1 MNILKQKKL
10 LLTAILLSTVFF
22 SVPLYSQARGL
33 VPCGGYKA
41 DGTREAPCNL
51 CDVFSIIALATNWLL
66 SAAGIYAVF
75 QIVNAGFWLVISMG
89 NEENITKWK
98 NAITSAVVGFVLVMI
113 AFIIVN
119 TVVNYLLLDGSA
131 ESYKIQQSN
140 PLKYLNSTSKFCQA
154 K

>member
-75 QIVNAGFWLVISMG
+75 QIVNAGFWLITTMG
-89 NEENITKWK
+89 NEESITKWK
-98 NAITSAVVGFVLVMI
+98 SALTSAVVGFVLVMM
-113 AFIIVN
+113 AFLLVN
-119 TVVNYLLLDGSA
+119 TAVNYLLLGGTTGSKV
-131 ESYKIQQSN
+131 ELNN
-140 PLKYLNSTSKFCQA
+140 PFKYLNPTSKFCQV